1 MGKLSNDFYKIAG
14 EGGTRI
20 KVKGKEYYI
29 TNSEFNTFSRDS
41 SGKMRIR
48 FDAPFRRFATGGNFD
63 SEFYKDGGSVGKQ
76 KYAYVQAETSTGKK
90 VFKFFEEVPTHKEV
104 YAYFRSVKDENG
116 NPITLKDTTIQV
128 EEVTDFD
135 RDLFLEKCNEVAIST
150 FGSPIKELDDM
161 MFSFDKNN
169 LSVFKFEA
177 ELENGTEVSIQTV
190 DGVIVMEAEEED
202 EDKFKDGGS
211 IDINFSTDTDYVK
224 RENIKLVKYK
234 NGKELYNWDYWDS
247 YNVPAEKDELFSGLY
262 VAKKPLPT
270 KESEK
275 QYSMFKKGGKLPKGA
290 IYIKRSDIDSV
301 IIYDEKLGDEIEI
314 PANRI
319 VNGIWFDN
327 ERTQMI
333 IDRAKKEGLIPDKT
347 KKTTTFIAR
356 FNGKKIELEAKSMFD
371 AEQKAIKELKVPKS
385 KRGLL
390 SIMSKESYERG
401 DFQFN

>member
-1 MGKLSNDFYKIAG
+1 MQNLGFKK
-14 EGGTRI
+14 
-20 KVKGKEYYI
+20 
-29 TNSEFNTFSRDS
+29 
-41 SGKMRIR
+41 R
-48 FDAPFRRFATGGNFD
+48 FDKGGNFD

-76 KYAYVQAETSTGKK
+76 KYAYVQAETSTGEK

-116 NPITLKDTTIQV
+116 NPITLKDTTIHV

-211 IDINFSTDTDYVK
+211 IDINFSTDTDYIK

-301 IIYDEKLGDEIEI
+301 IIYDEKLGEEVEI